1 MPWRGSFE
9 PHAWGVASL
18 MDFAVPVV
26 ACLLVWL
33 LVKRESHNAG
43 EYRRVFRFC
52 IKKPTIKVGK
62 RNDLYSLRETLHFS
76 LSLLT

>member
-9 PHAWGVASL
+9 PHAWVVASL

-33 LVKRESHNAG
+33 LVKRESHMPGNTAG
-43 EYRRVFRFC
+43 RSGFA
-52 IKKPTIKVGK
+52 
-62 RNDLYSLRETLHFS
+62 
-76 LSLLT
+76 

>member
-33 LVKRESHNAG
+33 LVKRESHNARG
-43 EYRRVFRFC
+43 IPQGVQVLH
-52 IKKPTIKVGK
+52 KSPP
-62 RNDLYSLRETLHFS
+62 LRWAKGMIYIL
-76 LSLLT
+76 